1 MKESRITQGA
11 AAYPRAIMAQVTP
24 GDFSP
29 VTFKGKE
36 SGLNDE
42 ITEAATMRGSRR
54 RETEA
59 RHYVNNLS

>member
-1 MKESRITQGA
+1 MV
-11 AAYPRAIMAQVTP
+11 QVTP
-24 GDFSP
+24 GDSSP

-42 ITEAATMRGSRR
+42 MAEVAAMKGSRR

-59 RHYVNNLS
+59 WRYVNNVS

>member
-1 MKESRITQGA
+1 
-11 AAYPRAIMAQVTP
+11 MAQVTP

>member
-1 MKESRITQGA
+1 MV
-11 AAYPRAIMAQVTP
+11 QVTP

-42 ITEAATMRGSRR
+42 IIEVAAMRGSGKERNR
-54 RETEA
+54 
-59 RHYVNNLS
+59 S

>member
-1 MKESRITQGA
+1 MV
-11 AAYPRAIMAQVTP
+11 QVTP
-24 GDFSP
+24 GDFSQ

-42 ITEAATMRGSRR
+42 ITEVAAMRGSKR

-59 RHYVNNLS
+59 RCYVNNLS